1 MLDKLAIINNY
12 KNMASVLKAA
22 KGSKTLGVRPL
33 ADRVIV
39 EPIAEHERG
48 TQTKSG
54 IFIPETAEK
63 ERSEQGTVV
72 AVGPGKRDEDG
83 KLVPMNVKVGEKV
96 MFAKYGPDEIKIDG
110 KEYFILSES
119 SILAVIG

>member
-1 MLDKLAIINNY
+1 M
-12 KNMASVLKAA
+12 
-22 KGSKTLGVRPL
+22 
-33 ADRVIV
+33 
-39 EPIAEHERG
+39 
-48 TQTKSG
+48 TKSG

-63 ERSEQGTVV
+63 ERSEQGLIV

-83 KLVPMNVKVGEKV
+83 KLCLMNVKVGEKV

-119 SILAVIG
+119 SILAVIE

>member
-1 MLDKLAIINNY
+1 M
-12 KNMASVLKAA
+12 
-22 KGSKTLGVRPL
+22 SKKLGVRPL

-39 EPIAEHERG
+39 EPLSEMERG
-48 TQTKSG
+48 KVTKSG

-63 ERSEQGTVV
+63 ERSEQGMIV
-72 AVGPGKRDEDG
+72 AVGPGKRDDDG

-119 SILAVIG
+119 SILAVIE

>member
-1 MLDKLAIINNY
+1 M
-12 KNMASVLKAA
+12 
-22 KGSKTLGVRPL
+22 SKKLGVRPL

-39 EPIAEHERG
+39 EPLSEMERG
-48 TQTKSG
+48 KVTKSG

-63 ERSEQGTVV
+63 ERSEQGVIV

-119 SILAVIG
+119 SILAIID

>member
-1 MLDKLAIINNY
+1 M
-12 KNMASVLKAA
+12 
-22 KGSKTLGVRPL
+22 

-39 EPIAEHERG
+39 EPLSEMERG
-48 TQTKSG
+48 KVTKSG

-63 ERSEQGTVV
+63 ERSEQGTIV

-83 KLVPMNVKVGEKV
+83 KLVPMNVKVGERV
-96 MFAKYGPDEIKIDG
+96 MFAKYGPDEIKIAG

-119 SILAVIG
+119 SILAIIE